1 MKTQDGVSRLALEK
15 HISPI
20 GAWALS
26 IGTTIGWG
34 SMVVTGNT
42 YLSHAGP
49 LGSSLGILFGMLV
62 MLLIARNYYYM
73 LMRYPESGGGYTY
86 VKVAFGYDYGFLTA
100 WFMMLTYVAIFWAN
114 ATSVPLFAR
123 YFFGDVLRFG
133 FHYSIFNYEIYFG
146 EILITIVAILLIGL
160 LCIKCKRL
168 SVAVVIAMALV
179 FTIGIA
185 VCFAVSVGRIEG
197 AKTLEPLF
205 VPGGNIFAQVMS
217 VASMS
222 SWAFIGFE
230 NISHSAEEFKFAP
243 KKVFRI
249 FSIAIVISTALYIFV
264 MLLSVTAY
272 PPEYRSWFEYVSAS
286 GSLLGIK
293 ALPPFYAVDR
303 YMGTPGVVILI
314 MVLFSLVVTSLI
326 GNMIA
331 LSRLIYALAKD
342 GVCPRRFAKLG
353 KNNVPYRAVI
363 AIVAVS
369 VVIPVLGR
377 SAIGWIVDVT
387 TIGATIIY
395 GFVSASTFK
404 IAKLSENKEEMIT
417 GGLGVVIMSV
427 FGIMIMVPNLLSG
440 GAMATESYFLFAVL
454 GVLGF
459 IYLRWLLAKHTDSRF
474 GRSMI
479 VWVALLLT
487 ILISMLTWMGYNV
500 RSTTGEVAENI
511 GKYYGAYTDTDEQL
525 TEKHKLH
532 VQQQINRINRVDTES
547 TMVVFVLLT
556 FSLCVMMKNF
566 SIMTKRGLEKERE
579 LDFARNIANIDSLT
593 GVKTKYAYGVEES
606 RIDAEIEEGLS
617 PEFAV
622 VVFDVNGLKQI
633 NDTLGH
639 KAGDEHIMSASRIIC
654 DVFKRSPIFRT
665 GGDEFVAILQDRD
678 YMQRESLMRQ
688 FNEVIEENKRQNK
701 IVISSGMSEFDPKN
715 DKKVL
720 FVFERADELMYARKK
735 QLKA

>member
-179 FTIGIA
+179 FTIGIV

-230 NISHSAEEFKFAP
+230 NISHAVEE
-243 KKVFRI
+243 
-249 FSIAIVISTALYIFV
+249 
-264 MLLSVTAY
+264 
-272 PPEYRSWFEYVSAS
+272 
-286 GSLLGIK
+286 
-293 ALPPFYAVDR
+293 YANE
-303 YMGTPGVVILI
+303 
-314 MVLFSLVVTSLI
+314 F
-326 GNMIA
+326 
-331 LSRLIYALAKD
+331 
-342 GVCPRRFAKLG
+342 
-353 KNNVPYRAVI
+353 
-363 AIVAVS
+363 
-369 VVIPVLGR
+369 
-377 SAIGWIVDVT
+377 
-387 TIGATIIY
+387 
-395 GFVSASTFK
+395 
-404 IAKLSENKEEMIT
+404 
-417 GGLGVVIMSV
+417 GLGVVKELVGHGVGTSV
-427 FGIMIMVPNLLSG
+427 HEDPDIPNYGEAGVGPRIKKGMV
-440 GAMATESYFLFAVL
+440 FAVEPMLNL
-454 GVLGF
+454 GTANVVILDDDWTVETEDYSPSAHF
-459 IYLRWLLAKHTDSRF
+459 EHTVVVTDD
-474 GRSMI
+474 
-479 VWVALLLT
+479 
-487 ILISMLTWMGYNV
+487 GY
-500 RSTTGEVAENI
+500 EI
-511 GKYYGAYTDTDEQL
+511 
-525 TEKHKLH
+525 
-532 VQQQINRINRVDTES
+532 
-547 TMVVFVLLT
+547 
-556 FSLCVMMKNF
+556 
-566 SIMTKRGLEKERE
+566 
-579 LDFARNIANIDSLT
+579 LT
-593 GVKTKYAYGVEES
+593 GVMQ
-606 RIDAEIEEGLS
+606 
-617 PEFAV
+617 
-622 VVFDVNGLKQI
+622 NGK
-633 NDTLGH
+633 
-639 KAGDEHIMSASRIIC
+639 E
-654 DVFKRSPIFRT
+654 
-665 GGDEFVAILQDRD
+665 
-678 YMQRESLMRQ
+678 
-688 FNEVIEENKRQNK
+688 
-701 IVISSGMSEFDPKN
+701 
-715 DKKVL
+715 
-720 FVFERADELMYARKK
+720 
-735 QLKA
+735 